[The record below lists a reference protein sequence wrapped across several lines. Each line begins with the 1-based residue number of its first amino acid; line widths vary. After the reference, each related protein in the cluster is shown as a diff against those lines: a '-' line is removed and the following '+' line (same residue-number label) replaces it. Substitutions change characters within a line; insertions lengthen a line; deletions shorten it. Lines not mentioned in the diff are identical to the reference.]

1 MDSNTD
7 WFGLLETDG
16 AKWES
21 WPNLSET
28 GMASNN
34 KRTLGTHC
42 LTIRI
47 AIYATCVA
55 KSREVTFSECGP
67 GREKPV
73 SGNAV

>member
-1 MDSNTD
+1 VDSNTA
-7 WFGLLETDG
+7 WFGLLEMDR

-34 KRTLGTHC
+34 KRTQGTHC

-47 AIYATCVA
+47 AIYATSVA
-55 KSREVTFSECGP
+55 KS
-67 GREKPV
+67 
-73 SGNAV
+73 